1 MYRIAREG
9 WMKHVDFLLL
19 NQICLHV
26 SFMLA
31 YCLRMGWDQLPYMED
46 SYLSIAIFLSA
57 ADLLV
62 AVLMGTLHDVLRRG
76 YYQELAATFKHTLMV
91 FLLMVLYMFSMKI
104 STDYSRIVTYL
115 TMGFY
120 LLSNYGA
127 RVLWKK
133 AVSDKRR
140 MKEISLLIV
149 TDQASAQGIITDV
162 REKAHDRY
170 RLSGLAILGN
180 DGCMQEIEG
189 IPVVEWENVAAFI
202 CREWIDEVLIDLSDA
217 EQRPTELM
225 DQCRE
230 MGVTVHTV
238 LNEPEGKGQKQ
249 IVENLAGHMVLTSSI
264 NLATPMQ
271 AFLKRGLD
279 IAGGLIGTLLAGVA
293 LLVVGPGIYRQSP
306 GPVVFSQERIG
317 KNGKKFK
324 FYKIRSMYMDAEERK
339 QELMKDNRVKDGMM
353 FKLDFDPRIIGN
365 ELLPDGTK
373 KTGIGEKIR
382 STSLDELP
390 QFWNVLKGDMS
401 LVGPR
406 PPTVDEWEKY
416 KLHHRARL
424 AMKPGITGMWQVSG
438 RSTITDFEEVVKLDT
453 DYICNWSLGL
463 DLRILFQTIGA
474 VLNKTGAM

>member
-19 NQICLHV
+19 NQICMHA

-31 YCLRMGWDQLPYMED
+31 YCLRLGWNRLPYMQD
-46 SYLSIAIFLSA
+46 AYLNIAFFLSA

-62 AVLMGTLHDVLRRG
+62 AVLMGTLHDVLHRG
-76 YYQELAATFKHTLMV
+76 YYQELAATFKHTLLV

-104 STDYSRIVTYL
+104 STDYSRVVMYL

-127 RVLWKK
+127 RLLWKK
-133 AVSDKRR
+133 VVSDKRR

-149 TDQASAQGIITDV
+149 TDSASAQRIITDI

-170 RLSGLAILGN
+170 KLSGLAILEN
-180 DGCMQEIEG
+180 DGCTQEIEG
-189 IPVVEWENVAAFI
+189 IPVVAWENAAAFI
-202 CREWIDEVLIDLSDA
+202 CREWIDEVLIDLPDA
-217 EQRPTELM
+217 EHRPAELM

-238 LNEPEGKGQKQ
+238 LNQPEGKGQKQ
-249 IVENLAGHMVLTSSI
+249 IVEKLAGHTVLTSSI

-306 GPVVFSQERIG
+306 GPVIFSQERIG
-317 KNGKKFK
+317 KNGKKFR
-324 FYKIRSMYMDAEERK
+324 FYKIRSMYLDAEERK

-373 KTGIGEKIR
+373 KTGIGEMIR

-424 AMKPGITGMWQVSG
+424 AMKPGITGMWQVNG

-453 DYICNWSLGL
+453 DYICSWSLGL
-463 DLRILFQTIGA
+463 DLRILFQTIGT